1 MLLVI
6 CVSFLAFSLMYM
18 MPGDPIDMVVD
29 QKVSAERKEEIR
41 HEMGYD
47 QPFLTQYKNW
57 VSDVVHGDFGTSTRY
72 KMQVWDLMEQRIP
85 YSLKLCGWSLILEI
99 AIALPLGLLCAVKK
113 DKFFDRFTV
122 KSSLLLTAVPAFWL
136 GALFI
141 LLFAVE
147 LQWLP
152 ISGYTSAQNYVLP
165 IATTV
170 LSGMGGTLRI
180 TKAEVLEVLNEKYVT
195 TAYAKGL
202 SKRTVLIKHVLRN
215 ALILVTTLVF
225 MSIPWLISGAVVI
238 EKIFGLPGMGNLLLN
253 SIIVQDMPVVQAV
266 LLLIAI
272 LTVICNLASDIIMG
286 ILDPRIRLSLS
297 GGDN

>member
-99 AIALPLGLLCAVKK
+99 AIALP
-113 DKFFDRFTV
+113 
-122 KSSLLLTAVPAFWL
+122 
-136 GALFI
+136 
-141 LLFAVE
+141 
-147 LQWLP
+147 
-152 ISGYTSAQNYVLP
+152 
-165 IATTV
+165 
-170 LSGMGGTLRI
+170 
-180 TKAEVLEVLNEKYVT
+180 
-195 TAYAKGL
+195 
-202 SKRTVLIKHVLRN
+202 
-215 ALILVTTLVF
+215 
-225 MSIPWLISGAVVI
+225 
-238 EKIFGLPGMGNLLLN
+238 
-253 SIIVQDMPVVQAV
+253 
-266 LLLIAI
+266 
-272 LTVICNLASDIIMG
+272 
-286 ILDPRIRLSLS
+286 
-297 GGDN
+297 

>member
-1 MLLVI
+1 
-6 CVSFLAFSLMYM
+6 M

-122 KSSLLLTAVPAFWL
+122 NSSLLLTDPGFLAGSLVYPAVC
-136 GALFI
+136 G
-141 LLFAVE
+141 
-147 LQWLP
+147 
-152 ISGYTSAQNYVLP
+152 
-165 IATTV
+165 
-170 LSGMGGTLRI
+170 R
-180 TKAEVLEVLNEKYVT
+180 
-195 TAYAKGL
+195 
-202 SKRTVLIKHVLRN
+202 
-215 ALILVTTLVF
+215 TTLAADQRLYFRPKLCASNRNNRPFRYGRHLAYYESRGVG
-225 MSIPWLISGAVVI
+225 SI
-238 EKIFGLPGMGNLLLN
+238 K
-253 SIIVQDMPVVQAV
+253 
-266 LLLIAI
+266 
-272 LTVICNLASDIIMG
+272 
-286 ILDPRIRLSLS
+286 
-297 GGDN
+297 